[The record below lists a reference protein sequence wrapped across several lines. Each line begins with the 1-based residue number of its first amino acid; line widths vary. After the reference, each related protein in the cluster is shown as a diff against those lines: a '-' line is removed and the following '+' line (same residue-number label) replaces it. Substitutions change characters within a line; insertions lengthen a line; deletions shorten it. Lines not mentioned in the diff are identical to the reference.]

1 MWWLVAY
8 CRDGHCHDWTV
19 CVSQREGCCC
29 QYCISTKSFITI
41 SALSPLLC
49 PVCVCNTQCCLEC
62 QQVCIVNCCMLFT
75 GVSRWPAGVYV
86 VLRVVQQLPTG
97 VRLFSSCWQ
106 VCVVLS
112 DRCVCC
118 AVRKMCMLCY
128 MFSCWQAR
136 VLCYQT
142 GVCCAVHW
150 VHMLC
155 CSTGVHF
162 VLSDRCVCSA
172 VQQVCMLC
180 CLTGVYVVLSNRCA
194 CCAVWQV
201 CMLCCLTGVYVVL
214 SNRCVCCAL
223 WCLHS
228 LFMCA
233 CMYFVLNMDFV
244 FEVHLKGD
252 MIVGLSTFFCW

>member
-29 QYCISTKSFITI
+29 QYCISKKSFITI

-136 VLCYQT
+136 V
-142 GVCCAVHW
+142 CCAIRQACV
-150 VHMLC
+150 VL
-155 CSTGVHF
+155 STG
-162 VLSDRCVCSA
+162 CICCA
-172 VQQVCMLC
+172 VQQVCILC
-180 CLTGVYVVLSNRCA
+180 CLTGVYVL
-194 CCAVWQV
+194 
-201 CMLCCLTGVYVVL
+201 L
-214 SNRCVCCAL
+214 SNRCVCCA
-223 WCLHS
+223 
-228 LFMCA
+228 
-233 CMYFVLNMDFV
+233 V
-244 FEVHLKGD
+244 
-252 MIVGLSTFFCW
+252 